1 LFKRKKKEILYT
13 GYMCHKKDNIKK
25 TFLLINIHTTT
36 KKKSI
41 DFSEG
46 FCDNR
51 EDFSNMAQHSTLLC
65 AEGAG
70 P

>member
-1 LFKRKKKEILYT
+1 VSQE
-13 GYMCHKKDNIKK
+13 GQHKKN
-25 TFLLINIHTTT
+25 FLVDQHTHNYE
-36 KKKSI
+36 KKSI

-51 EDFSNMAQHSTLLC
+51 EDFSNMAQHSTILC